1 MTSHVLSDV
10 QSVASYSVAIQNF
23 GIDPLVALPLTSTL
37 NQFTPIAEIPTE
49 PNQLGPPSPVNFVV
63 SFYCLWCPVKGGLQQ
78 LVSCIQFRISLL
90 SIKVV
95 SLLDVLLIALVVSR
109 GLIFNVVS

>member
-23 GIDPLVALPLTSTL
+23 GGDPLVALPLTSTL

-49 PNQLGPPSPVNFVV
+49 PNQLGPLSPVNFVV
-63 SFYCLWCPVKGGLQQ
+63 SYCLWC
-78 LVSCIQFRISLL
+78 LL
-90 SIKVV
+90 LNRSQSKAVTHNF
-95 SLLDVLLIALVVSR
+95 S
-109 GLIFNVVS
+109 N